1 MGVVDE
7 VQIAPLGSLGSKR
20 PKHLLRF
27 MPKVAGRLYG
37 PDVALGGGG
46 SSAVYCGTAKKILTS
61 VSARQ
66 SLSKSQL

>member
-1 MGVVDE
+1 
-7 VQIAPLGSLGSKR
+7 
-20 PKHLLRF
+20 